1 MPAKITMIIPT
12 LVQGG
17 AEKQMSLLAVGLP
30 KTDFDVRVIA
40 LTAGGPWEKFL
51 AENQI
56 PVRVIGKRFKFDPFS
71 YYSLYRELKREKP
84 DLIHT
89 WIFAANSYG
98 RVAGKM
104 AGVPCCV
111 VGERCVDL
119 WKTEFHFWV
128 DRWLER
134 WTQAIVTNSQGVV
147 DFYQQHRI
155 GLNKFHVIPN
165 GSLPQGVAEPNAR
178 QIWRERLNLRA
189 DAVIATSLARLWPQK
204 RLKDLIWAIDLLN
217 CKYEHVHLVIAGDGP
232 ERQRLQQFACEAK
245 VADRVHFLGHL
256 SSTDSLLQASD
267 LFCLVSEYEGQSNSL
282 MEAIHWQI
290 PAVVSDIPGNR
301 DLIPDQEH
309 GYLCPVGDRI
319 AIAKQMVAALE
330 SPNDANARAAR
341 AAQRLQ
347 SAFGSERMIAEY
359 AVLYRVLL
367 AHTK

>member
-1 MPAKITMIIPT
+1 MAAKITMIIPT

-17 AEKQMSLLAVGLP
+17 AEKQMSLLAAGLP
-30 KTDFDVRVIA
+30 KTEFDVRVIA
-40 LTAGGPWEKFL
+40 LTAGGPWEKYL
-51 AENQI
+51 LDHQV

-71 YYSLYRELKREKP
+71 FYSLYRELKQEKP

-98 RVAGKM
+98 RVAGRL
-104 AGVPCCV
+104 AGVPVRV

-119 WKTEFHFWV
+119 WKNEFHFWL
-128 DRWLER
+128 DRFLER
-134 WTQAIVTNSQGVV
+134 WTDAIVTNSQGVV

-165 GSLPQGVAEPNAR
+165 GSWPQGVADPHAR
-178 QIWRERLNLRA
+178 QNWRERLKLPQ

-204 RLKDLIWAIDLLN
+204 KLKDLIWAIDLLN
-217 CKYEHVHLVIAGDGP
+217 CKYQHVHLVIAGDGP

-256 SSTDSLLQASD
+256 SSADSLLQASD

-282 MEAIHWQI
+282 MEAIHWRI
-290 PAVVSDIPGNR
+290 PAVVSDIAGNR
-301 DLIPDQEH
+301 DLIPDVEH

-330 SPNDANARAAR
+330 SPEEARSRAVRAAE
-341 AAQRLQ
+341 RLGET
-347 SAFGSERMIAEY
+347 FGSKRMIDDY
-359 AVLYRVLL
+359 AVLYRRLL
-367 AHTK
+367 EQRD